1 MPRAAERS
9 ASARHAKCLLDP
21 LGTGILWLRTA
32 SRHCHAHLW
41 LKRARS
47 GVRLSC
53 WFPLIPLDSPWCPLI
68 PVDSHG
74 FCWFEGIHVDFNDC
88 TLGKVNPAWVDPW
101 LTRTVRWA
109 QFLCGLAVVWR
120 WGWYGMV
127 QWSTKKTVNIGTS
140 VHCWWLVNYYW
151 DLLSCEGQ
159 SCRERVQPREIR
171 SSYKIGILTLR
182 SLYWGRLWRLIAESM
197 GWRKVLR
204 PWWACRMDS
213 VG

>member
-1 MPRAAERS
+1 M
-9 ASARHAKCLLDP
+9 
-21 LGTGILWLRTA
+21 
-32 SRHCHAHLW
+32 
-41 LKRARS
+41 
-47 GVRLSC
+47 V
-53 WFPLIPLDSPWCPLI
+53 F
-68 PVDSHG
+68 VD

-88 TLGKVNPAWVDPW
+88 TLGKVSPAWVDPW

-109 QFLCGLAVVWR
+109 QFLCALAVVWNSLEM
-120 WGWYGMV
+120 GMV
-127 QWSTKKTVNIGTS
+127 WDGPVVNEENGEHRNIIGTS
-140 VHCWWLVNYYW
+140 VNCWWLVNYYW
-151 DLLSCEGQ
+151 DLLSCKGQ
-159 SCRERVQPREIR
+159 TCRERVQPREIR